1 MSDLQL
7 AVAYYGVV
15 TSLCVKSFQEGSEP
29 NTNKYLL
36 VLSRLVNCC
45 MNSPSEELRLKCVAL
60 LASNFT
66 ALQLIIDY
74 HKQLHKVNRSMLVV
88 LKYILYTRKDKL
100 SEAMLIDATKVMMD
114 GCIHED
120 KSVRKES
127 NRCVQ
132 TLLENGYNKLRLF
145 MTALDSSIKFNLD
158 NWFIKPQ
165 RALYTLYL
173 LTSTL
178 KHFGEQSIKANV
190 EVAVRIIEGQST
202 QELKTISYL
211 TVENVFANTHINGA
225 YTKDLLF
232 KLLDICEKNMLE
244 MHNDKQIASMIQ
256 CIVQVFLNYNAT
268 MPSLSK
274 ELLSR
279 VVDLCGE
286 VLCVDPADITSID
299 AATIR
304 SIKERVTKNIELLL
318 SLSIDDYLFPSD
330 DALDIFGLL
339 SVEVS
344 EPVPGAAVASSL
356 TPRRKLL
363 ITLKNMLTNR
373 YETSR
378 LYVMNIIDAFVSKLH
393 DLGFLGSEKVTLDVL
408 ELLVDIKE
416 NLGLNELTEKCLGN
430 MISKVNMDTLLT
442 HLPIDVLTHEVNS
455 EDFDAKSNAWL
466 LSLLAVYKTRG
477 RFNVYYKHLWTAL
490 HKVVEK
496 RKLQEHFKDSQRID
510 TLLFD
515 RLKNIELQYLSI
527 LRKSTAFNDEC
538 TELVPTFINSLLDVL
553 LALDE
558 NQTDRLSYYCEPLKY
573 LLVFAYNIR
582 SSSPTVFSKSLQT
595 IKDNQLMMRMCKL
608 NNKLDGNLPYINDI
622 IRLLIIMIDKS
633 TAASIISK
641 NVQRLHTYYSSAA
654 DLDVH
659 SKVFERNLR
668 DLDTIHTMLDAMR
681 DLHTLDLYHEAC
693 SFIDALYSSDDERV
707 WKKATA
713 ICVGVIKNS
722 HYTYCPQVFAKVSSF
737 YQERMKQLKAARKD
751 RSSDMQVEEKVKTKK
766 VKQRLQSTILK
777 VANQFIESYFKP
789 LLEIDPSSSRVAEEV
804 STFADTYIPIAV
816 VSLKNKS
823 AKTRDVTKSFMVS
836 LDELYGKISNDDK
849 SLISMTLAGLA
860 GRTSLMKSATIQMI
874 GHLVENRSADL
885 DDDFKVKLLEV
896 IVLLLKEKNRETFN
910 AVIGF
915 IRTIV
920 KIIPQASLLAIL
932 PTLIEAIYQFDSE
945 SATSSPKQMTL
956 LLERI
961 VKKVGE
967 EAVDKCLP
975 EEQKSVLRYIR
986 KQEKRTNKTKQRRK
1000 ARELEARLK
1009 PRSNPDRINIRETAE
1024 DTKDRKQPPTD
1035 AMKEEEINKPKDLLL
1050 AFDSNVRCIHPR
1062 NKPSTSPST
1071 TSSRCRPESKQRLKK
1086 NPSLEETSTSTT
1098 AANSSSK
1105 RRRRLKAS

>member
-1 MSDLQL
+1 M
-7 AVAYYGVV
+7 AYYGLV

-36 VLSRLVNCC
+36 VLSRLINTCI
-45 MNSPSEELRLKCVAL
+45 NSPAEDLRLKCVAL
-60 LASNFT
+60 LGSNST
-66 ALQLIIDY
+66 LLQLIIDY
-74 HKQLHKVNRSMLVV
+74 HKQLQKVNRSMLVI

-100 SEAMLIDATKVMMD
+100 PEALLIDATKVIMD

-120 KSVRKES
+120 KNVRKES

-132 TLLENGYNKLRLF
+132 ILMENGYNKLKLF
-145 MTALDSSIKFNLD
+145 MTAVDSSIRFNLD

-173 LTSTL
+173 LTATL
-178 KHFGEQSIKANV
+178 KHFGEETIKAYI

-202 QELKTISYL
+202 QELKTISNL
-211 TVENVFANTHINGA
+211 MIENVFANAHINGS

-232 KLLDICEKNMLE
+232 KLLDLCEKNMLE
-244 MHNDKQIASMIQ
+244 MHNDKQITSMIQ
-256 CIVQVFLNYNAT
+256 CIVQVFLNYNAS

-286 VLCVDPADITSID
+286 VLCVDPADIASID
-299 AATIR
+299 AATVK

-318 SLSIDDYLFPSD
+318 TLSIDDYLFPTD

-339 SVEVS
+339 SVEASAPLV
-344 EPVPGAAVASSL
+344 GAAAPHSL

-363 ITLKNMLTNR
+363 ITLKNMLTSR

-378 LYVMNIIDAFVSKLH
+378 LYVMSIIDVYCSKLH
-393 DLGFLGSEKVTLDVL
+393 ELGFLNTESVTQDVL

-416 NLGLNELTEKCLGN
+416 NIGLNEQTEKCLGN
-430 MISKVNMDTLLT
+430 MIAKVNMDTLLT
-442 HLPIDVLTHEVNS
+442 HLPIDVLAHDINS
-455 EDFDAKSNAWL
+455 EEFDSKSNAWV
-466 LSLLAVYKTRG
+466 LSLLALYKTRG
-477 RFNVYYKHLWTAL
+477 RFNIYFKHLWPAL

-496 RKLQEHFKDSQRID
+496 RKLQENFKDSQRID
-510 TLLFD
+510 TLIYD
-515 RLKNIELQYLSI
+515 RLKNIELQYLSV

-538 TELVPTFINSLLDVL
+538 AELVPTFINSLLDVL
-553 LALDE
+553 LAFDE

-582 SSSPTVFSKSLQT
+582 ATSPAIFSKTLET
-595 IKDNQLMMRMCKL
+595 IKDKQLMMRMCRL
-608 NNKLDGNLPYINDI
+608 NNKLDGNLPYINDT

-641 NVQRLHTYYSSAA
+641 NVQRLHTYFSVPA
-654 DLDVH
+654 DPH
-659 SKVFERNLR
+659 SHAFQRNLR

-681 DLHTLDLYHEAC
+681 DLHTLDLYHEA
-693 SFIDALYSSDDERV
+693 SSLIDALYSSDDERV

-722 HYTYCPQVFAKVSSF
+722 HYSYCPQVFAKVSGF
-737 YQERMKQLKAARKD
+737 YQERMKQLKAAKRD
-751 RSSDMQVEEKVKTKK
+751 RQSEMQVEEKVKSKK

-789 LLEIDPSSSRVAEEV
+789 MLESDPASPRVSEEV
-804 STFADTYIPIAV
+804 ATFADTYIPIAV

-823 AKTRDVTKSFMVS
+823 AKTRDVTKAFMVT
-836 LDELYGKISNDDK
+836 LDDLYCKISGDDK

-860 GRTSLMKSATIQMI
+860 GRTSLMKSATIQMV
-874 GHLVENRSADL
+874 GHLVESKSAEL
-885 DDDFKVKLLEV
+885 DEDFKVKLLEV
-896 IVLLLKEKNRETFN
+896 IVLLLKDKNRETFN

-915 IRTIV
+915 VRTLV
-920 KIIPQASLLAIL
+920 KIIPAASLTAIL

-945 SATSSPKQMTL
+945 SATNSPKQMTL
-956 LLERI
+956 LLDRI
-961 VKKVGE
+961 VKKAGE
-967 EAVDKCLP
+967 EAVEKCLP

-986 KQEKRTNKTKQRRK
+986 KQEKRSSKVKQKRK
-1000 ARELEARLK
+1000 ARELEARLR
-1009 PRSNPDRINIRETAE
+1009 PRSNIDRLNIREGE
-1024 DTKDRKQPPTD
+1024 PSKPDRKPATD
-1035 AMKEEEINKPKDLLL
+1035 AMKEEEIAKPKDLLL
-1050 AFDSNVRCIHPR
+1050 AFDANVRPPHTERNLPLHPAPR
-1062 NKPSTSPST
+1062 VPAAGRKTGSA
-1071 TSSRCRPESKQRLKK
+1071 RRK
-1086 NPSLEETSTSTT
+1086 NCEP
-1098 AANSSSK
+1098 
-1105 RRRRLKAS
+1105 RRRLLR